1 MQAATQT
8 FNAAHRTFPHKSERV
23 EPLTTVWQQGISGA
37 ALNADPLFS
46 PKARGWVDP
55 LVNG

>member
-23 EPLTTVWQQGISGA
+23 EPLTTVW
-37 ALNADPLFS
+37 
-46 PKARGWVDP
+46 
-55 LVNG
+55 